1 LLSKLLGSI
10 ANGSQEKGRKEE
22 GHEEEEE
29 VSRRKTPLRRGFS
42 HPDPTDLKSSEA
54 KAGDPEE
61 VAQIIFGVRRATTDR
76 CRARFSA

>member
-29 VSRRKTPLRRGFS
+29 VSKRKTPLRRGFS
-42 HPDPTDLKSSEA
+42 HIGPTDPKSSQG

-61 VAQIIFGVRRATTDR
+61 VALIISGPGGPDD
-76 CRARFSA
+76 